1 LLTHGATT
9 RFLAGIGIKYPSSVF
24 RRRSDSASASA
35 SVEDAQERP
44 VKEGGKGR
52 PTPKRREAERVRRN
66 RLVTAPRDRKEAYR
80 QVRQRQAQQRQKV
93 REGMARGDARY
104 LPKRD
109 QGPVRQFARDY
120 VDSRRTVG
128 SHLMLIMFVIVL
140 ASFVQH
146 PVTQLLFVLLP
157 PVLLFI
163 VLTESLLISQK
174 VKKLAAERFP
184 NESVKGAGLYAATRS
199 LQMRRLRIP
208 TPRYGPGDKDKI

>member
-1 LLTHGATT
+1 M

-24 RRRSDSASASA
+24 RRRSESADTSA
-35 SVEDAQERP
+35 SVQDAEERP

-52 PTPKRREAERVRRN
+52 PTPKRSEAEKVRRN
-66 RLVTAPRDRKEAYR
+66 QLVTAPKDRKEAYR
-80 QVRQRQAQQRQKV
+80 QVRERQAQQRAKV
-93 REGMARGDARY
+93 REGMAKGDTRY

-128 SHLMLIMFVIVL
+128 SHLMLVMFVVVL
-140 ASFVQH
+140 VSFVQH
-146 PVTQLLFVLLP
+146 PVTQLLFALLP
-157 PVLLFI
+157 PVLLFV

-184 NESVKGAGLYAATRS
+184 REPAKGVGLYAATRS

-208 TPRYGPGDKDKI
+208 APRYGPGDKDKI